1 MRTPKLN
8 EVNIYSWN
16 LQDINDLDAYSEKQT
31 TNLLYKY
38 LKYNNIYNV
47 IAFIDNKE
55 NQLYD
60 FIFNICGSFNLQE
73 FEDNIIVSVTQGDV
87 VNNILKIEVENNIIY
102 NLRDSKEYKFYLSRI
117 NIKLLNNTILKY
129 NKGDLIIL
137 NQQNNNSLYQYCISN
152 NINTINY
159 LAQNLSDIKLKEFEF
174 SNKIIFGNCYYK
186 NYYNDPDN
194 VVVKLNDV
202 DDNKYTSVSDITKDF
217 CYLLKKQETNVT
229 EYNNYYEYIV
239 NLFIN
244 SFRDFED
251 GNGFNFYGVSQLFT
265 NDVIFN
271 DTYMNYYN
279 MYNLIIKGY
288 RFYLKSKNYNLC
300 FVLEFNLDSN
310 NNFKIMIN
318 NYDINIKN
326 SGQTITNSFKLYN
339 NDNSIDIYSQTPSR
353 HIFSIKFIE
362 NSLISFEFY
371 DTFKENLLQC
381 DNYYIC
387 FYEPIENEFFND
399 YHIYDDFHIYSQVE
413 IDKMFNYNIKY
424 INNYFKNCCVDNGVD
439 LGNPII
445 KEPALIKDVL
455 DLNKYSKVLVRF
467 YDKDNQNNKFST
479 DFFIQKNNYSW
490 KTDYIIIS
498 KLLITRGFNFF
509 ESQWFDSFNERLNKS
524 EFCTL
529 LAWNEEE
536 TTGNK
541 LTFALDDKSNLHKF
555 KEGVKLSE
563 INNLIEDEN
572 ITPNNN

>member
-55 NQLYD
+55 NKLYD

-73 FEDNIIVSVTQGDV
+73 FDDNIIVSVTQGDV

-117 NIKLLNNTILKY
+117 NLIRHRPTKLEY
-129 NKGDLIIL
+129 NKGDLIVT
-137 NQQNNNSLYQYCISN
+137 NENFT
-152 NINTINY
+152 NIINY
-159 LAQNLSDIKLKEFEF
+159 CREQNIGIIINSTQNLSDIKLKEFEF
-174 SNKIIFGNCYYK
+174 LNKIIFGNCYYK

-194 VVVKLNDV
+194 VVVKLYGV
-202 DDNKYTSVSDITKDF
+202 DDKKYTSVSNITKDF
-217 CYLLKKQETNVT
+217 CYLLKKKETNPHLS
-229 EYNNYYEYIV
+229 NNYEYII

-244 SFRDFED
+244 TFRDFED
-251 GNGFNFYGVSQLFT
+251 GNGFNFYGVSELFNNDIMFNKTFIKYQDIYKLIT
-265 NDVIFN
+265 N
-271 DTYMNYYN
+271 
-279 MYNLIIKGY
+279 GY
-288 RFYLKSKNYNLC
+288 RIYFKAKNYNLC
-300 FVLEFNLDSN
+300 FYLEFKFNQSYYSI
-310 NNFKIMIN
+310 KIN
-318 NYDINIKN
+318 DYDINIEH
-326 SGQTITNSFKLYN
+326 SGSKINNSFDVRII
-339 NDNSIDIYSQTPSR
+339 NDGINDGIYIYTQLDLV
-353 HIFSIKFIE
+353 FSIKIKYDKSIF
-362 NSLISFEFY
+362 FEFSNEY
-371 DTFKENLLQC
+371 SQNLLQC
-381 DNYYIC
+381 DDDYYFC
-387 FYEPIENEFFND
+387 FYEPVNNEV
-399 YHIYDDFHIYSQVE
+399 YDDFHIYSQLQIYE
-413 IDKMFNYNIKY
+413 MFENNMQYV
-424 INNYFKNCCVDNGVD
+424 NNYFKNCCLENRVH
-439 LGNPII
+439 LGNAII

-479 DFFIQKNNYSW
+479 DFFIQKSNYSW

-536 TTGNK
+536 ITGNK